1 MGRGLR
7 EKMEKEIG
15 NLQEQ
20 IARDDDDV
28 YFRELEA
35 DRVRRQLQMATYN
48 AKFHT
53 NLANKF

>member
-7 EKMEKEIG
+7 QKMENEIS

-20 IARDDDDV
+20 IARDDDDI
-28 YFRELEA
+28 YFREVEA

-48 AKFHT
+48 VKFHS
-53 NLANKF
+53 NLAN

>member
-7 EKMEKEIG
+7 QKMEKEICS
-15 NLQEQ
+15 LQEQ
-20 IARDDDDV
+20 IARDDDDS
-28 YFRELEA
+28 YFREVEA

-53 NLANKF
+53 SLAN

>member
-7 EKMEKEIG
+7 QKMENEIS
-15 NLQEQ
+15 NLHEQ
-20 IARDDDDV
+20 IARDDDDI
-28 YFRELEA
+28 YFREVEA

-48 AKFHT
+48 VKFHT